1 MNYDKKVYTLLLM
14 RCTDKIQDNFKFSK
28 MNSRLPCSG
37 VCHFVGLFTL
47 FFTIMC
53 FEILVLEFFVIDS
66 ASGIW
71 KGVGWGKSESFLQYI
86 LKTWIAS
93 PPPLLRTNWS
103 RLVYVYIYD
112 WVFFVS
118 FSVYCGKRCQHN
130 LQRV

>member
-14 RCTDKIQDNFKFSK
+14 RCTDKIQDTFKFSK

-112 WVFFVS
+112 WFFFVS